1 MRDHLA
7 KLWKLVP
14 GVFAAACAT
23 LLSSSPHV
31 VAGELRAWKSTDGRL
46 VEAEFLGLADG
57 QVKIKSADGR
67 EFTVPLERFSAED
80 QEYARKAAEVP
91 ANVVAGG
98 AMDGSGEGET
108 VDLNSGAAP
117 QAEKTWPRGMA
128 IADKPVVEV
137 VIEDAEAK
145 RFVYRSPH
153 YEFECDSKLGANV
166 VREFG
171 RLFEATYLLNCKLPL
186 DWKPQPEPLRKHF
199 LAKLF
204 TNRQDYYSAGGSEGS
219 AGIYSSGKKALMVP
233 LSSLGVK
240 MVGSRVSLDKAD
252 SGANGTL
259 IHEITHQMM
268 NNWLGRLP
276 TWFIEGSADYT
287 ELLDYNASGRFS
299 WTGIRK
305 NLQNMAR
312 VKNRFEPLPFNM
324 LDLQELM
331 EISSSDWSAALTKKV
346 KAPKV
351 SGGWGKQSSQNYGS
365 ACLLTYYFYHLDGEG
380 DGANVIAWVRA
391 VEKAEGGKDK
401 IELIREHLL
410 RGRSYAQL
418 AEEVQKGL
426 KRAGVDIVYDPPGKN
441 YAVTAPE

>member
-1 MRDHLA
+1 M
-7 KLWKLVP
+7 
-14 GVFAAACAT
+14 
-23 LLSSSPHV
+23 
-31 VAGELRAWKSTDGRL
+31 RAWTSSDGRV
-46 VEAEFLGLADG
+46 VEAEFLELAEG
-57 QVKIKSADGR
+57 QVKIKTADGR
-67 EFTVPLERFSAED
+67 EFTLPLDRFSEAD
-80 QEYARKAAEVP
+80 QAYARKAAEGSADEP
-91 ANVVAGG
+91 TGG
-98 AMDGSGEGET
+98 AMAGGGEGET
-108 VDLNSGAAP
+108 VDLNSGATP
-117 QAEKTWPRGMA
+117 QAEKTWPRGVA

-171 RLFEATYLLNCKLPL
+171 RLFEATYLLNCKLPM

-204 TNRQDYYSAGGSEGS
+204 TNKEDYHSAGGSAGS

-252 SGANGTL
+252 SDANGTL

-268 NNWLGRLP
+268 NHWLGRLP
-276 TWFIEGSADYT
+276 KWFIEGSADYT
-287 ELLDYNASGRFS
+287 ELLDYNSSGRFS

-312 VKNRFEPLPFNM
+312 VKNLYEPMPFKM

-331 EISSSDWSAALTKKV
+331 EISSADWSAALTKSV

-351 SGGWGKQSSQNYGS
+351 AGGSGKQSSQNYGS

-380 DGANVIAWVRA
+380 DGANVISWVRA
-391 VEKAEGGKDK
+391 LENAERGTDK

-410 RGRSYAQL
+410 RGRSYPQL
-418 AEEVQKGL
+418 AEEVKKGL

-441 YAVTAPE
+441 YPVPAAE

>member
-1 MRDHLA
+1 MRHHLTT
-7 KLWKLVP
+7 LWRFGPCGFAVAWLV
-14 GVFAAACAT
+14 G
-23 LLSSSPHV
+23 LSLP
-31 VAGELRAWKSTDGRL
+31 VAGEMRSWTSSDGKV
-46 VEAEFLGLADG
+46 VEAEFVGLAEG
-57 QVKIKSADGR
+57 QVKIKMADGR
-67 EFTVPLERFSAED
+67 EFTLPMERFSEAD
-80 QEYARKAAEVP
+80 QAYARKAAETVGEEP
-91 ANVVAGG
+91 TDGAMAGG
-98 AMDGSGEGET
+98 GEGET
-108 VDLNSGAAP
+108 VDLNSGAIP
-117 QAEKTWPRGMA
+117 QAEKTWPRGVA

-137 VIEDAEAK
+137 VIEDTEAK

-186 DWKPQPEPLRKHF
+186 DWKPEPEPLRKHF

-204 TNRQDYYSAGGSEGS
+204 TNRQDYINAGGSVGS

-252 SGANGTL
+252 DGANGTL

-268 NNWLGRLP
+268 NHWLGRLP
-276 TWFIEGSADYT
+276 KWFVEGSADYT
-287 ELLDYNASGRFS
+287 ELLDYNTSGRFS

-312 VKNRFEPLPFNM
+312 IKNLYEPMPFKM

-331 EISSSDWSAALTKKV
+331 EISSADWSAALTKSV

-351 SGGWGKQSSQNYGS
+351 AGGSGKQSSQNYGS

-380 DGANVIAWVRA
+380 DGANVISWVRA
-391 VEKAEGGKDK
+391 LETAERGTDK

-418 AEEVQKGL
+418 AEDVKKGL

-441 YAVTAPE
+441 YTVAASD